1 MHNFMHGWT
10 STKGGSYENRAHSIG
25 EEMHL
30 VKLMISR
37 ISRQEHPRPGA
48 AGQPWVVCE
57 VVPHPMEPGTQAR
70 THIFAEVSFGQIPEP
85 DLFHGFYLQNNYNN
99 NKYRFLFVKLALHKI
114 IRPTYTS
121 RQNESLRLIEAK
133 SFLSCIWS
141 HCNTLKF
148 NSWVSFISWRLINC
162 VFIDQIHLEFSPYN
176 KLLVL
181 ADLMNCPSTCF
192 LNSTHQTAMTPRT
205 FTASCCLW
213 DALFVGYFRWALWHN
228 ISSYEWVGQLIW
240 PSFIWILPDDYLYLK
255 AKAEIKHNLY
265 IRPNT

>member
-1 MHNFMHGWT
+1 MHNFMHGWM
-10 STKGGSYENRAHSIG
+10 STKGGSSENRARSVG
-25 EEMHL
+25 EEMHP

-37 ISRQEHPRPGA
+37 LARQEHPQPGA

-57 VVPHPMEPGTQAR
+57 VAPHLMEPGTQAC
-70 THIFAEVSFGQIPEP
+70 THKYAEVYFSQIPEA
-85 DLFHGFYLQNNYNN
+85 DQYHGFNSQNNYNN
-99 NKYRFLFVKLALHKI
+99 NKCRFLFVKLAPHKI
-114 IRPTYTS
+114 IRPSYRS

-133 SFLSCIWS
+133 SFLSCTWS

-162 VFIDQIHLEFSPYN
+162 VFIDQIHLEFLPYN

-181 ADLMNCPSTCF
+181 ADLMNRPSTCF

-205 FTASCCLW
+205 FTPSCCLW
-213 DALFVGYFRWALWHN
+213 DALFVGYFRWTLWHN
-228 ISSYEWVGQLIW
+228 ISFYERVGQLIW
-240 PSFIWILPDDYLYLK
+240 PSFILILPDNCIYSKVKD
-255 AKAEIKHNLY
+255 EIKHNLY